1 MIDVDCKH
9 FLIFFQV
16 EGLTLDCHA
25 VHGNFLRENPTNVAV
40 VFHCAEDTMAL
51 SHNVP
56 ATNIDPTG
64 LGRGPPAV
72 QIGYQDDIRMISK

>member
-1 MIDVDCKH
+1 
-9 FLIFFQV
+9 LRFFQV

-40 VFHCAEDTMAL
+40 VFHCAKDTMAL

-64 LGRGPPAV
+64 LGLRLVRSG
-72 QIGYQDDIRMISK
+72 IRMISG